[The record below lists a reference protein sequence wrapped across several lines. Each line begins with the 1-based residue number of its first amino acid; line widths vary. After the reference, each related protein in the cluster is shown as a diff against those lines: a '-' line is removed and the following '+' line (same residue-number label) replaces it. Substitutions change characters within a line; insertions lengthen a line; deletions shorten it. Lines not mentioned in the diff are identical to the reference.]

1 MSVPPPAG
9 KQTIMVTWRSGYSA
23 RALVNAAPVPAIK
36 IMASSVRREING
48 VRSPPDGTLNMG
60 LPPKRVLL

>member
-1 MSVPPPAG
+1 
-9 KQTIMVTWRSGYSA
+9 MVTWRSGYSA